1 MSTHCLITRSHG
13 MRSAPFSDGTIP
25 RRCLPSIQNGEREFE
40 DEDAKEG
47 MFESGRKFWTFAK

>member
-1 MSTHCLITRSHG
+1 
-13 MRSAPFSDGTIP
+13 MRSAPFSDCTIP

-47 MFESGRKFWTFAK
+47 VFESGRKFWTFAK